1 MRWIFLT
8 NIRTALDA
16 PWVGLIRFTTAA
28 KAATPAMYKD
38 RLDRIDIRILA
49 ELQRSGRVTNIDL
62 AEAVALSPSPCL
74 QRVKRLEKSGYIV
87 SYHAYIDL
95 TKLGETTTIFTE
107 ITLSD
112 HHREHM
118 RSFERQIAEVDEVL
132 ECHLVSGGYDYLLRF
147 LTRGINHYQ
156 TVIEDILDRDIG
168 VEKYFS
174 YIVIKSPF
182 IKHHYPL
189 ERLFPTHDDA

>member
-1 MRWIFLT
+1 M
-8 NIRTALDA
+8 N
-16 PWVGLIRFTTAA
+16 
-28 KAATPAMYKD
+28 KYK
-38 RLDRIDIRILA
+38 LDRIDIRILA
-49 ELQRSGRVTNIDL
+49 ELQRSGRITNIDL

-74 QRVKRLEKSGYIV
+74 QRVKRLEKNGYIV

-95 TKLGETTTIFTE
+95 AKLGETTTIFTE
-107 ITLSD
+107 VTLSD
-112 HHREHM
+112 HHRESM
-118 RSFERQIAEVDEVL
+118 RSFERRIADFDEVL

-156 TVIEDILDRDIG
+156 TVIEDILDHDIG

-182 IKHHYPL
+182 IKYNYPL
-189 ERLFPTHDDA
+189 EKLFPTNHSA